1 MKPAQTL
8 FDTFDLKAPF
18 AGCVDGQVP
27 PFRQSGQRSDDSQ
40 VFLKR
45 MRICA
50 KPLLQNVFSM
60 LENPA
65 VRLRSERKD
74 HVIVSDQETTL
85 LKDKL
90 QFQVVESLTIK
101 SAEHRQKNFVLDR

>member
-8 FDTFDLKAPF
+8 FNTLDLKTPF
-18 AGCVDGQVP
+18 AGFIDGQGS
-27 PFRQSGQRSDDSQ
+27 PFGQSRQRSDDSQ
-40 VFLKR
+40 VFLKG
-45 MRICA
+45 MRICT
-50 KPLLQNVFSM
+50 KSLLQNVFSM

-74 HVIVSDQETTL
+74 HVVVSDQETTM

-90 QFQVVESLTIK
+90 QFQVFESLTIK